1 MVRLSSSPVLHAEC
15 GTNSILKCEISSS
28 KQGLSV
34 KYMGWSL
41 NDGSL
46 CFVKENL
53 TINYTH
59 SLRRFHCMY
68 SHGHLSLVLHDVQP
82 QDGGNSTYVCK
93 LRSNKGAT
101 HTTTRVEFKGQS
113 AYLLLTLEWNKKTG
127 RDEVFGYFFSWIL
140 CVTASLLSSQ
150 FFILF
155 PSEPNKCSRSSST
168 VRGASSR
175 TTGRNGVGSVR
186 PIRTLLWCI
195 SFLLVVILK

>member
-127 RDEVFGYFFSWIL
+127 RDEVFGYFFLGYFVWQRL
-140 CVTASLLSSQ
+140 YCLLNFLFSSPQ
-150 FFILF
+150 NLTSAHGLAA
-155 PSEPNKCSRSSST
+155 PLEAPRLGQQAGMESDQSDP
-168 VRGASSR
+168 
-175 TTGRNGVGSVR
+175 
-186 PIRTLLWCI
+186 
-195 SFLLVVILK
+195 